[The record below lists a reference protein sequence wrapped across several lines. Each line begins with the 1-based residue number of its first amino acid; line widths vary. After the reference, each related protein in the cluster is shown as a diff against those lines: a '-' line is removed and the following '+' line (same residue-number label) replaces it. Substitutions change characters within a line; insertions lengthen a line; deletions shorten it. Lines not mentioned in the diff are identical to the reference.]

1 MMTMDVLSR
10 KIKIYKKRG
19 TIMKKR
25 EKTSKGH
32 HCTGPLVWFVIV
44 QLLLITGAG
53 YALNISSTIRVEA
66 GQTYDG
72 GGQTI
77 YASGMGDGS
86 QDEGQDP
93 IFRLAEGA
101 TLRNVRIGAPGC
113 DGVHCY
119 GNNLVENVVWEDVGE
134 DALTV
139 KGDEDE
145 NCGTITVRG
154 CSASHA
160 DDKVFQINAPCTF
173 RLENV
178 RCDDFGKVIRQNG
191 GTTFQV
197 IIYIDDCTFTN
208 GDECIARTDSSST
221 QLYYS
226 NMSVSNVPTLWKF
239 PSESQIHGDGSATP
253 GPTDTPA
260 PTAGPAVLQPG
271 VTTTIQAEDVYYS
284 NADVESEH
292 SGYSGSGYV
301 NFVNESGGYI
311 EWNVTVNSSTQAG
324 CAFIYANGGD
334 SGRPV
339 EIRVNGNVAVSNLDF
354 PATGAWTTWS
364 RITTTINLNSGANV
378 IRLTGTGSEGGPN
391 VDRMEITAGGS
402 ETPAPTGVPTSPPTG
417 APEGMRGDVNGDGQV
432 NIVDALLIAQYYVG
446 LNPSGFNYAYADTNC
461 DNTVTIVDALL
472 VAQYSVGL
480 INQFC

>member
-1 MMTMDVLSR
+1 VNIYGIISMDVFS
-10 KIKIYKKRG
+10 INFEIYKKRG
-19 TIMKKR
+19 TIMKKT
-25 EKTSKGH
+25 KKILKGN
-32 HCTGPLVWFVIV
+32 HCPGLLVWCVIFHV
-44 QLLLITGAG
+44 LLITGAG

-66 GQTYDG
+66 GETYDG

-86 QDEGQDP
+86 QDEDQDP
-93 IFRLAEGA
+93 VFRLAEGA
-101 TLRNVRIGAPGC
+101 TLKNVRIGAPGC

-145 NCGTITVRG
+145 NHGTITVRD
-154 CSASHA
+154 CTAYHA
-160 DDKVFQINAPCTF
+160 ADKVFQINAPCTF

-178 RCDDFGKVIRQNG
+178 TCDDFGKVIRQNG

-197 IIYIDDCTFTN
+197 IIYIDNCTFTN
-208 GDECIARTDSSST
+208 GDECIARTDSTST

-226 NMSVSNVPTLWKF
+226 NMTVSNVPTLWKF

-284 NADVESEH
+284 NSDVESEH
-292 SGYSGSGYV
+292 SGYSGTGYV

-311 EWNVTVNSSTQAG
+311 EWNVSASSSTQAS

-334 SGRPV
+334 SGRSV
-339 EIRVNGNVAVSNLDF
+339 DISVNGSTVVSNLDF

-364 RITTTINLNSGANV
+364 SVTATINLNSGTNI
-378 IRLTGTGSEGGPN
+378 IRFTGTGSEGGPN
-391 VDRMEITAGGS
+391 VDRMDITPGGS
-402 ETPAPTGVPTSPPTG
+402 ETSAPTG
-417 APEGMRGDVNGDGQV
+417 APAGMLGDVNEDGQV

-446 LNPSGFNYAYADTNC
+446 LNPQGFDPGKADTNC
-461 DNTVTIVDALL
+461 NGSVDIVDALL
-472 VAQYSVGL
+472 IAQYYVGL